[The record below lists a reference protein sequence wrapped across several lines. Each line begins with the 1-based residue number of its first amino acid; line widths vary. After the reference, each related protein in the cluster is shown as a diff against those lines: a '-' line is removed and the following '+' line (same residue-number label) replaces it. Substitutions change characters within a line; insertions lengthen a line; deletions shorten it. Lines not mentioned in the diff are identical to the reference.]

1 MSADGTLDASS
12 ILQSVEV
19 SSCILASSQRF
30 DTVASGYAPADM
42 RAFVGRPRHCFIKAG
57 FDGADETRFFP
68 LDEADARRGGGGE
81 RRHFDWGE
89 TDACVARDCREAR
102 RCVWGERTHTVGTVT
117 DSTLSGVRR
126 AHTAGGT
133 ESDGTPAEPSSE
145 SEIVMVTETAA
156 SDDAPAASSSESEI
170 VMVPESGGTARY
182 RPLAAPGVCL
192 GFHARVNMDGIQFS
206 VRTIFGG

>member
-1 MSADGTLDASS
+1 
-12 ILQSVEV
+12 LQSVEA

-30 DTVASGYAPADM
+30 DTVASGYVPDDM
-42 RAFVGRPRHCFIKAG
+42 RAFVGRPRHCFIKTG
-57 FDGADETRFFP
+57 FDGADEARFFP

-81 RRHFDWGE
+81 RRRFAWGE
-89 TDACVARDCREAR
+89 AGACETRDFREAR
-102 RCVWGERTHTVGTVT
+102 RCAWGERTHTVGTVT
-117 DSTLSGVRR
+117 DGPLSGVRR

-145 SEIVMVTETAA
+145 SEIVMVTETVA

-170 VMVPESGGTARY
+170 VMVPEAGGTARC

-192 GFHARVNMDGIQFS
+192 GFHVRVNMDGIQFS